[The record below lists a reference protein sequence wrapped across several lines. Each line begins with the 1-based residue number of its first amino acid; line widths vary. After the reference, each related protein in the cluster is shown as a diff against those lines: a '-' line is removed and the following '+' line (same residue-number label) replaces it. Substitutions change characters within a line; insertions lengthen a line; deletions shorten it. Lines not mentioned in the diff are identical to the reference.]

1 MLLSMCRRL
10 MSWEE
15 CDERLA
21 AGWFV
26 DEESEDNASAM
37 RRRYLKSEHERLASL
52 VRSKRKRT
60 DSAAH

>member
-1 MLLSMCRRL
+1 MEF
-10 MSWEE
+10 EE
-15 CDERLA
+15 VDERLA

-26 DEESEDNASAM
+26 DWESEDNASAM

-52 VRSKRKRT
+52 VRSKRKKT